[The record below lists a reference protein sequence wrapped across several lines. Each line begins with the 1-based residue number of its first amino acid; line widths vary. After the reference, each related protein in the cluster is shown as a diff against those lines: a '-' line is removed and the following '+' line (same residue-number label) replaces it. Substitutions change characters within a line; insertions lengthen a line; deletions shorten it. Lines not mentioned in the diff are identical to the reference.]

1 MLKFRLEVHHRY
13 SRQRKVGN
21 PHFSYY
27 IGPSGRQHSG
37 ELIPLASQSAVSKQY
52 VEMQFA

>member
-1 MLKFRLEVHHRY
+1 MLKFHTEVHHRY

-27 IGPSGRQHSG
+27 IGLERWFLYQTLPTC
-37 ELIPLASQSAVSKQY
+37 
-52 VEMQFA
+52 MQ